1 MGNFFFQ
8 NRVDPIL
15 YSRNLHDGSEKK
27 KELAVEI
34 SVGLRFKYEQQ
45 WYWNFYQDKADLLL
59 GSCIGIMDRLA

>member
-1 MGNFFFQ
+1 MME
-8 NRVDPIL
+8 V
-15 YSRNLHDGSEKK
+15 KK

-45 WYWNFYQDKADLLL
+45 WYWNFYQDKTDLLL